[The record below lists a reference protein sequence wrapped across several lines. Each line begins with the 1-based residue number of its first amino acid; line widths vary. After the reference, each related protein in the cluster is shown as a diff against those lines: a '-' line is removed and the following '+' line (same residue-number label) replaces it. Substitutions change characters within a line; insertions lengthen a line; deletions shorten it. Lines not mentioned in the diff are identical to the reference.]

1 MSEND
6 ETSMIGYDPLAWMH
20 EEKHQQG
27 SSLESESN
35 DELPNLTEQYH
46 AYQAESDDQQF
57 GESSINADVAL
68 TDAQDIQVETVTL
81 VTPDNLLS
89 EQVQQIVLE
98 SVQNIQNVSQL
109 YEQALSAL
117 QNSEKIDIDAS
128 AITSVD
134 TATLQLLLIL
144 KRTAIKRQKEVS
156 IDFPSDKFIEVA
168 NLLGLS
174 EMLDVDQAASGFF

>member
-1 MSEND
+1 LS
-6 ETSMIGYDPLAWMH
+6 
-20 EEKHQQG
+20 
-27 SSLESESN
+27 
-35 DELPNLTEQYH
+35 NLTEQYQTC
-46 AYQAESDDQQF
+46 QAESDVD
-57 GESSINADVAL
+57 SSIDADAVL
-68 TDAQDIQVETVTL
+68 NDSQDIQVENVTL
-81 VTPDNLLS
+81 VTPDNSISAHL
-89 EQVQQIVLE
+89 QQIVLE

-109 YEQALSAL
+109 YEQALYAL

-128 AITSVD
+128 AITSID

>member
-1 MSEND
+1 MSKND
-6 ETSMIGYDPLAWMH
+6 ETNMIGYDPLAWML
-20 EEKHQQG
+20 EEKHQQR
-27 SSLESESN
+27 SSLEPEPDN
-35 DELPNLTEQYH
+35 ELSNLTEQYQT
-46 AYQAESDDQQF
+46 YQAESDID
-57 GESSINADVAL
+57 SSVNAGAAL
-68 TDAQDIQVETVTL
+68 IDSQDIQVENITL
-81 VTPDNLLS
+81 VKPDNLLS
-89 EQVQQIVLE
+89 AKVQQIVLE

-109 YEQALSAL
+109 YEQALYAL

-128 AITSVD
+128 AITSID

-168 NLLGLS
+168 NLLGLA

>member
-1 MSEND
+1 
-6 ETSMIGYDPLAWMH
+6 L
-20 EEKHQQG
+20 
-27 SSLESESN
+27 L
-35 DELPNLTEQYH
+35 NLTEQYQTN
-46 AYQAESDDQQF
+46 QAESDID
-57 GESSINADVAL
+57 SSIDADAAL
-68 TDAQDIQVETVTL
+68 TNSQDIQVENVTL
-81 VTPDNLLS
+81 VTPDNSISAHL
-89 EQVQQIVLE
+89 QQIVLE

-109 YEQALSAL
+109 YEQALYAL

-128 AITSVD
+128 AITSID

-168 NLLGLS
+168 NLLGLA

>member
-1 MSEND
+1 VSKND
-6 ETSMIGYDPLAWMH
+6 EASMIGYDPLAWMH
-20 EEKHQQG
+20 EEKHQQR
-27 SSLESESN
+27 SLMESKPDN
-35 DELPNLTEQYH
+35 ELLNLTEQYQ
-46 AYQAESDDQQF
+46 AGQAESDVD
-57 GESSINADVAL
+57 SSIDADAAL
-68 TDAQDIQVETVTL
+68 TDSQDIQVENVTF
-81 VTPDNLLS
+81 VTPDNSLS
-89 EQVQQIVLE
+89 ANLQQIVLD

-109 YEQALSAL
+109 YEQALYAL

-128 AITSVD
+128 AITSID

-174 EMLDVDQAASGFF
+174 EMLDVDQAVSGFF

>member
-27 SSLESESN
+27 SSLESESD
-35 DELPNLTEQYH
+35 DELPNLTEQYQ

-57 GESSINADVAL
+57 GENSINADAAL
-68 TDAQDIQVETVTL
+68 TDSQDIQVETVT
-81 VTPDNLLS
+81 PGNLLS
-89 EQVQQIVLE
+89 VQVQQIVLE

-109 YEQALSAL
+109 YEKALSAL

>member
-1 MSEND
+1 VSKND
-6 ETSMIGYDPLAWMH
+6 EASMIGYDPLAWMH
-20 EEKHQQG
+20 EEKHQQR
-27 SSLESESN
+27 SSLEPEPDN
-35 DELPNLTEQYH
+35 ELSNLTEQYQTN
-46 AYQAESDDQQF
+46 QAESDID
-57 GESSINADVAL
+57 SSIDADAAL
-68 TDAQDIQVETVTL
+68 TNSQDIQVENVTL
-81 VTPDNLLS
+81 VTPDNSISAHL
-89 EQVQQIVLE
+89 QQIVLE

-109 YEQALSAL
+109 YEQALYAL

-128 AITSVD
+128 AITSID

-168 NLLGLS
+168 NLLGLA

>member
-1 MSEND
+1 VSKND
-6 ETSMIGYDPLAWMH
+6 EASMIGYDPLAWMH
-20 EEKHQQG
+20 EEKHQQR
-27 SSLESESN
+27 SSLEPEPDN
-35 DELPNLTEQYH
+35 ELLNLTEQYQTN
-46 AYQAESDDQQF
+46 QAESDID
-57 GESSINADVAL
+57 SSIDADAAL
-68 TDAQDIQVETVTL
+68 TNSQDIQVENVTL
-81 VTPDNLLS
+81 VTPDNSLS
-89 EQVQQIVLE
+89 ANLQQIVLD

-109 YEQALSAL
+109 YEQALYAL

-128 AITSVD
+128 AITSID

-174 EMLDVDQAASGFF
+174 EMLDVDQAVSGFF

>member
-1 MSEND
+1 VSKND
-6 ETSMIGYDPLAWMH
+6 EASMIGYDPLAWMH
-20 EEKHQQG
+20 EEKHQQR
-27 SSLESESN
+27 SSLESEPDN
-35 DELPNLTEQYH
+35 ELSNLTEQYQTC
-46 AYQAESDDQQF
+46 QAESDVD
-57 GESSINADVAL
+57 SSIDADAVL
-68 TDAQDIQVETVTL
+68 NDSQDIQVENVTL
-81 VTPDNLLS
+81 VTPDNILS
-89 EQVQQIVLE
+89 AHPQQIVLE

-109 YEQALSAL
+109 YEQALYAL

-128 AITSVD
+128 AITSID